1 MSNDRQQHPV
11 RGLIAGIAGG
21 LVAAWVMNQF
31 IAKAGPSLQ
40 KAVETPEQLQ
50 ADAKQS
56 QEGPQQDATMKTA
69 DAIASTATGGQ
80 HLTFEQQQKGGP
92 VVHYTFG
99 ALMGGLY
106 GLLAEY
112 SGAVRSGFGTTFGS
126 VLFTGADLLAV
137 PALNLSGSPT
147 AQPSALA
154 TPFAAHLVYG
164 ATTELV
170 RRTVRKL
177 L

>member
-1 MSNDRQQHPV
+1 MSNQQGQHPI
-11 RGLIAGIAGG
+11 RGVIAGIAGG

-31 IAKAGPSLQ
+31 TAKAGPPLKKVIES
-40 KAVETPEQLQ
+40 PEQLQ
-50 ADAKQS
+50 ADAKQA
-56 QEGPQQDATMKTA
+56 QDGPQQDATMKTA
-69 DAIASTATGGQ
+69 DAIAATATGGQ

-112 SGAVRSGFGTTFGS
+112 SSAVRSGFGTTFGS
-126 VLFTGADLLAV
+126 ALFTGADLLAV

-147 AQPSALA
+147 DQPSALA
-154 TPFAAHLVYG
+154 TPFASHLVYG

-170 RRTVRKL
+170 RRLVRKVV
-177 L
+177 